1 MERWQQL
8 GYDSYGAWRR
18 ATEKA
23 RQQTRRAVLKAPQ
36 LHPSWNFSPL
46 PAPPQPSV
54 VQSAAQSD
62 AVQSDAVQSAAAPS
76 ACLPGR
82 LAEQVLVTPDG
93 VGTNLSTLHLVVHH
107 AWTNM
112 SRLPTV
118 STSSGHMGAGLNVC
132 IAWQLR
138 GAQKHV
144 CVYLDAVHVRLARNM
159 HNRVRDAAS
168 YGTASLT
175 YHGMARG
182 SLWMRWDHMN

>member
-1 MERWQQL
+1 M
-8 GYDSYGAWRR
+8 D
-18 ATEKA
+18 
-23 RQQTRRAVLKAPQ
+23 
-36 LHPSWNFSPL
+36 
-46 PAPPQPSV
+46 
-54 VQSAAQSD
+54 D
-62 AVQSDAVQSAAAPS
+62 
-76 ACLPGR
+76 
-82 LAEQVLVTPDG
+82 

-159 HNRVRDAAS
+159 HNRVRDAD
-168 YGTASLT
+168 
-175 YHGMARG
+175 GMARG